1 MSHKS
6 ESQWEPIT
14 CPICGDFVWVMGN
27 KAKPHKCEPDDD
39 NSFERFV
46 DNELPPLNF
55 QQMVKNIVG
64 VK

>member
-46 DNELPPLNF
+46 DNVLPHND
-55 QQMVKNIVG
+55 MIDMIKGITG
-64 VK
+64 MK